1 MTYFLIINISLL
13 KMNNDVLINYVIC
26 KQRLLLLQELLN
38 EYRKTTTLG
47 DALADTVANMKVLK
61 RIMKEKYEIN

>member
-1 MTYFLIINISLL
+1 
-13 KMNNDVLINYVIC
+13 MNDDVLINYVIC
-26 KQRLLLLQELLN
+26 KQRLLLLQELLS

-47 DALADTVANMKVLK
+47 DALTDTVANMKVLK

>member
-1 MTYFLIINISLL
+1 MKYFLVMNILLL
-13 KMNNDVLINYVIC
+13 KMNDDVLINYVIC

-38 EYRKTTTLG
+38 EYSKTTTLG

>member
-1 MTYFLIINISLL
+1 
-13 KMNNDVLINYVIC
+13 MNNDVLIDYVIC
-26 KQRLLLLQELLN
+26 KQRLLLLQELLS

-61 RIMKEKYEIN
+61 RIMKEKYEIG

>member
-1 MTYFLIINISLL
+1 MTYFLVINISLL
-13 KMNNDVLINYVIC
+13 KMNDDILINYVIC